1 MIPPLETPRRLSVEL
16 FELADNFDRP
26 EVEVRELMDR
36 FQGRVYTLMLVLLSL
51 PFCQP
56 MPLAGLSTPFGV
68 VITLLGFRMALR
80 KEPWL
85 PERLMKVKIPAKL
98 LLKLLR
104 VGGKVL
110 RALEKLLHPRASW
123 IFDFHTTHVIGG
135 LLIGFSG
142 MLLLLPL
149 PIPLSNMF
157 PALVILSI
165 AASTSERDGL
175 MFLGGATLFLF
186 TLLFFAAIFLGGKE
200 LWVHGKDLVM
210 NWLSSF

>member
-16 FELADNFDRP
+16 FDLAEHFDRP

-56 MPLAGLSTPFGV
+56 MALPGLSTPFGV
-68 VITLLGFRMALR
+68 VISLLGFRMALR

-85 PERLMKVKIPAKL
+85 PERLMKVTISAKVL
-98 LLKLLR
+98 LALLKA
-104 VGGKVL
+104 GGKVL
-110 RALEKLLHPRASW
+110 RTLEKLLHPRASW
-123 IFDFHTTHVIGG
+123 IFDFKTTHIVGG
-135 LLIGFSG
+135 LLIGMSG
-142 MLLLLPL
+142 LLLLLPL
-149 PIPLSNMF
+149 PVPLSNLF

-165 AASTSERDGL
+165 AASTSERDGV

-200 LWVHGKDLVM
+200 LWVRAKDFILT
-210 NWLSSF
+210 WLSS